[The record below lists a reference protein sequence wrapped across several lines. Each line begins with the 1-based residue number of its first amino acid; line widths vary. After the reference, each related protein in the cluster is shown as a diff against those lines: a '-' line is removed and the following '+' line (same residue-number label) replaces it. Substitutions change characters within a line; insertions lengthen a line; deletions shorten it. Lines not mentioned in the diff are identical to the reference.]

1 MTEPVLRFA
10 KALAAVALFNGLLSL
25 SVSGELWAADKEAE
39 ARKYTDD
46 LRKAKDAKAKVTALQ
61 ELGKLGQIM
70 KSLVEPAIPDVY
82 KALEDKDASVRAA
95 AAYCLGL
102 CDQPPDKAVPALTKL
117 LKEDKEDSVKI
128 GAAKGLAAMGPS
140 AKDALPDLR
149 SVFKSAD
156 KKSALAKNAQGAIK
170 SIAGKNK

>member
-1 MTEPVLRFA
+1 MTEPTRRFA
-10 KALAAVALFNGLLSL
+10 QALAAVALFNGVLYL
-25 SVSGELWAADKEAE
+25 SVSGDVLAADKEAE

-70 KSLVEPAIPDVY
+70 KSLVEPAMPDVY
-82 KALEDKDASVRAA
+82 KALEDKDAAVRAA

-102 CDQPPDKAVPALTKL
+102 CDPPPEKAVPVLTKM
-117 LKEDKEDSVKI
+117 LKEDKADAVKI
-128 GAAKGLAAMGPS
+128 GAAKGLAAMGPG

-149 SVFKSAD
+149 AVFKAAG
-156 KKSALAKNAQGAIK
+156 KKGPLAKTAQGAIK
-170 SIAGKNK
+170 AIGGKNK